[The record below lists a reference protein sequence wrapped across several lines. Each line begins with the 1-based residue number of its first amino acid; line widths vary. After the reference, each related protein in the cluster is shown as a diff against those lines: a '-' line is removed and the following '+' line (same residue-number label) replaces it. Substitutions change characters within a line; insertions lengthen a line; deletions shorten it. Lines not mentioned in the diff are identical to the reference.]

1 MDKQEK
7 LRDCGFRRQKSACE
21 SIITGNNNV
30 QSALHLPKY
39 YVIAYSQKQYSLT
52 PRTLRN

>member
-7 LRDCGFRRQKSACE
+7 LRDCDFRQKSACE
-21 SIITGNNNV
+21 SIITCNHNM

-39 YVIAYSQKQYSLT
+39 YVIALQKQYSLR
-52 PRTLRN
+52 PRTLQN

>member
-7 LRDCGFRRQKSACE
+7 LWDCDFRRQKSACE
-21 SIITGNNNV
+21 SIITCNRNI

-39 YVIAYSQKQYSLT
+39 YVIALQ
-52 PRTLRN
+52 N